1 MEEIVHRAPSVEE
14 IVHRVPLVCIRR
26 KGTQRQPC
34 LRVSV
39 PAGVNLSLNQP
50 LTRETS
56 CLPMDYEGRNGTVA
70 IPRSLHRS
78 RLANQETGLFGKFQ
92 FNLDWS
98 PERMQREISSL
109 FSKPFG
115 LTEEDLAA
123 GKTFKFDYLQRT
135 GAGSRTLCVPSVTQ
149 YFQWNGRQV
158 ATLAKSGGVIYVLA
172 KRRFQW

>member
-1 MEEIVHRAPSVEE
+1 MHIAFSHGNSTQGAVGSHSQKRYTAPTMFKGK
-14 IVHRVPLVCIRR
+14 RPRR
-26 KGTQRQPC
+26 GEPQSKPTTY
-34 LRVSV
+34 
-39 PAGVNLSLNQP
+39 
-50 LTRETS
+50 TRDIL

-78 RLANQETGLFGKFQ
+78 RLANQETGLLGKFQ

-135 GAGSRTLCVPSVTQ
+135 GAGS
-149 YFQWNGRQV
+149 
-158 ATLAKSGGVIYVLA
+158 
-172 KRRFQW
+172 